1 MTLRLLEGKII
12 RDYST
17 TFFKMSTYLTVELKK
32 GKQLFKTALLPTK
45 NPKWN
50 ESFKFEVNNIGD
62 VV

>member
-32 GKQLFKTALLPTK
+32 GK
-45 NPKWN
+45 
-50 ESFKFEVNNIGD
+50 
-62 VV
+62 